1 MPKYKHILLA
11 DNKISENF
19 TQPRGGG
26 RDPHLSPR
34 DRQIHSER
42 LLQKF
47 EQIWAEKERI
57 NQTRM
62 AEGIATR
69 EGTYLE
75 FVSAA
80 GFDLITKSLEDKRL
94 GIRLLN
100 IKQEGDA
107 EQGQIKATVYVP
119 NGKEG
124 HFVKKIQAYQN
135 EDTPKGNPKN
145 APLVSSIEDVSL
157 ALLESLW
164 TDNQQLIPTD
174 QCKWCETWLRVDTEK
189 NNEQGQISLF
199 IDTADQLQIEH
210 KDNSVVFPERAVILI
225 KASREQLVELMLS
238 SDLIAE
244 FRIGQEAA
252 GFWMNESAIGQEEWI
267 DDLLG
272 RLEINA
278 DSQIKICLLDT
289 GVNNGHRLLSP
300 VLADDDML
308 TVDPHWGTDD
318 HYQKSGHGTLVA
330 GLAAYGNLESVLS
343 TTDQISANHLCSV
356 KILPRPEQVATPKEL
371 WGDVTSQAISRAEIQ
386 NPEHRLIYCVS
397 ITARE
402 DIDKGR
408 PSSWSGAIDNLSFGD
423 GTDQR
428 LVLISGGNMPQDFF
442 PNYPDANFT
451 SSVHNPAQSWN
462 ALTVGAYTEKSV
474 VTDPD
479 YAQHSPL
486 AEANQLSP
494 HSTTSRLWE
503 RKWPV
508 KPDIVFEGGNWLKAP
523 DGQLINHDDL
533 ELLSTSKNFQLHSF
547 DTISATSAAVAQAAW
562 FAGNVMRNYPDLW
575 PETIRALMVHSAA
588 WKPEMLTQC
597 EMNEGSGAEF
607 RNLLRTF
614 GYGKPDLDKAI
625 YSVENSLTYI
635 AQEIIQPFI
644 LRDGRPAT
652 NEVHIFSLP
661 WPTDQLIELADT
673 HVKLKVTLSY
683 FIEPGAGEIG
693 WKDKYRYQ
701 SCGLR
706 FEVNK
711 SGESEDEFRKRINKA
726 ARDDGEELQANRG
739 FPWVIGKENINRST
753 GSIHSDYWEG
763 TAADLATSD
772 TFAVYPVIGWWRERY
787 HLGKVETPTR
797 YSLVISL
804 ETPAEDVELY
814 SAVQAMIDTPIPIV
828 T

>member
-1 MPKYKHILLA
+1 MPKYKHIFLA
-11 DNKISENF
+11 DNKISESF
-19 TQPRGGG
+19 TQPRSG
-26 RDPHLSPR
+26 RGDPHLSQR
-34 DRQIHSER
+34 DRLIHSER

-47 EQIWAEKERI
+47 EQVWAEKERI

-80 GFDLITKSLEDKRL
+80 GFDLITKSLEDRRL

-100 IKQEGDA
+100 IKQEGDT
-107 EQGQIKATVYVP
+107 ELGQIKATVYVP

-124 HFVKKIQAYQN
+124 HFVRKIQAYQN

-145 APLVSSIEDVSL
+145 APLVSSIEDVSM

-164 TDNQQLIPTD
+164 TDNQELIPTD
-174 QCKWCETWLRVDTEK
+174 QSKWCETWLRVDTEK
-189 NNEQGQISLF
+189 NNEQGQIGLF
-199 IDTADQLQIEH
+199 IEIADQLQIEH

-238 SDLIAE
+238 SDRIAE

-252 GFWMNESAIGQEEWI
+252 GFWMNESAIGQGEWI

-272 RLEINA
+272 RLDVNE
-278 DSQIKICLLDT
+278 SSIKLCLLDT

-300 VLADDDML
+300 VLADADIL
-308 TVDPHWGTDD
+308 TVDPNWGTDD
-318 HYQKSGHGTLVA
+318 HYPNPGHGTLVA
-330 GLAAYGNLESVLS
+330 GLASYGNLERVLA
-343 TTDQISANHLCSV
+343 TNERVSAHLLCSV
-356 KILPRPEQVATPKEL
+356 KMLPRPEQEPTPKEL
-371 WGDVTSQAISRAEIQ
+371 WGDVTSQAVARAEIQ
-386 NPEHRLIYCVS
+386 NPEHRLIYCMS
-397 ITARE
+397 ITALE

-408 PSSWSGAIDNLSFGD
+408 PSSWSGAIDKLSYGD

-428 LVLISGGNMPQDFF
+428 LVLISGGNMSQPFF
-442 PNYPDANFT
+442 PDYPASNFT

-462 ALTVGAYTEKSV
+462 ALTVGAYTEKITV
-474 VTDPD
+474 NDPD
-479 YAQHSPL
+479 YGEHSTI
-486 AEANQLSP
+486 AGANELSP
-494 HSTTSRLWE
+494 HSTTSRLWQ

-508 KPDIVFEGGNWLKAP
+508 KPDVVFEGGNWLKAP

-533 ELLSTSKNFQLHSF
+533 DLLSTSKNLQMRSF
-547 DTISATSAAVAQAAW
+547 DTVNATSAAVAQAAW
-562 FAGNVMRNYPDLW
+562 FAGNVASNYPDLW
-575 PETIRALMVHSAA
+575 PETIRALMVHSAE
-588 WKPEMLTQC
+588 WKPEMLAQC
-597 EMNEGSGAEF
+597 EMGAGLGAEY

-635 AQEIIQPFI
+635 AQEIVQPFT
-644 LRDGRPAT
+644 LREGRPAT
-652 NEVHIFSLP
+652 NEVHVFTLP
-661 WPTDQLIELADT
+661 WPADQLIALAET
-673 HVKLKVTLSY
+673 PVKLRVTLSY

-701 SCGLR
+701 SYGLR

-711 SGESEDEFRKRINKA
+711 RGETEDEFRKRINKA
-726 ARDDGEELQANRG
+726 AREEGEEMQANSG

-763 TAADLATSD
+763 TAANLATSD
-772 TFAVYPVIGWWRERY
+772 TFAVYPVIGWWRERQ
-787 HLGKVETPTR
+787 HLGKVETQTR
-797 YSLVISL
+797 YALVISL
-804 ETPAEDVELY
+804 ETPAENVELY
-814 SAVQAMIDTPIPIV
+814 SAVQAIINTEIPINI
-828 T
+828 